1 MDMCAY
7 IQARR
12 CARHRRQPRTAIAS
26 DHSPPSIDPHL
37 RSLGWAGQP
46 PRIYPYTGASQNSF
60 EIAHHL
66 RTHQPSRSTLSD
78 IYTINYLSTYP
89 SVHMTSVSP
98 NALCG
103 QVRPALTHSRRAIAC
118 DPGAQPR
125 AFYTWLRIDAL

>member
-12 CARHRRQPRTAIAS
+12 CARHRHRPRTAMAS
-26 DHSPPSIDPHL
+26 DSSPPSIDPNP
-37 RSLGWAGQP
+37 RSHGWAGQP
-46 PRIYPYTGASQNSF
+46 PRIYPYTCAPQNSF

-89 SVHMTSVSP
+89 SVHMTSASP